1 MLKKSASK
9 IIANQK
15 SIMWKGLLICVLV
28 FLLFSTNIEAKKFEK
43 SEPLVLDF
51 TCTVCVILSNG
62 LIHGVARER
71 EALKKAL
78 AQICN
83 LIPEGNYRKTVKPKF

>member
-1 MLKKSASK
+1 
-9 IIANQK
+9 
-15 SIMWKGLLICVLV
+15 MWKGLLICVLV
-28 FLLFSTNIEAKKFEK
+28 LILFSTNIEAKKFEK
-43 SEPLVLDF
+43 SAEPLVLDF

-83 LIPEGNYRKTVKPKF
+83 LIPEGNYRRTVKKKPFNQVYRCG